1 MKICCFHG
9 TASKLYY
16 PKTRPQ
22 GFLGSTF
29 SGHLLLEVASWLPK
43 KGHFSFF
50 PKISFWICF
59 GIFWIF
65 LDCFWIV
72 FGLQEGCPGAFYPF
86 LMELFQKNALGPG
99 THFLWRP
106 SRKMPWGL
114 APISCGGLP
123 EKRPGAWHPIRS
135 RSQAGIPKWNLWIG
149 CLQHMHELL
158 YVAFSWKHVAFMEQH
173 PNYTIPKLGPKVFW
187 DLLLVGIYF

>member
-9 TASKLYY
+9 TTSKLYY

-22 GFLGSTF
+22 GFLKSTC

-43 KGHFSFF
+43 KRPFFFFFSR
-50 PKISFWICF
+50 IYFWIFF
-59 GIFWIF
+59 GFFWIF
-65 LDCFWIV
+65 LYFFWIV

-86 LMELFQKNALGPG
+86 LMVLFQKNALGPG
-99 THFLWRP
+99 THFLWRLSKKM
-106 SRKMPWGL
+106 SRGL

-135 RSQAGIPKWNLWIG
+135 RSQVGIPK
-149 CLQHMHELL
+149 
-158 YVAFSWKHVAFMEQH
+158 
-173 PNYTIPKLGPKVFW
+173 
-187 DLLLVGIYF
+187 